1 MPSTDKK
8 EDLLPQESPPD
19 SYDPTENE
27 IGVEVKA
34 TRRVSGL
41 SVLTWNVWFGD
52 SYETEESFSKRC
64 QEIVVSLG
72 QTQPDIICLQEV
84 TQDLLDLLLGAGWV
98 KAGYDLSCVKIEGYG
113 VLIMSRGE
121 LNGKFEETR
130 LPTHMGR
137 SLHTVHVELSSG
149 RRRTTT
155 ITSSSSSSSSCWQ
168 CKNELDKL
176 GGKDG
181 DAMLVGDF
189 NFCSYRNY
197 NPEIIPLENKVLSEV
212 MPYFVDLWPRLHPG
226 NKGYTFDSE
235 NNTLISRYER
245 MRYDR
250 IMVRSK
256 SMKARSM
263 IRYATYEV
271 DLKLKPEP
279 DRGVVKINGGRVIV
293 RKLSILRGSIIH
305 LSDHFGL
312 MAFLTPLREGDEPM
326 ISNNERTQ
334 MCDTCN
340 FSCSLM

>member
-155 ITSSSSSSSSCWQ
+155 ITSSSSSSSSYQ
-168 CKNELDKL
+168 P
-176 GGKDG
+176 
-181 DAMLVGDF
+181 
-189 NFCSYRNY
+189 S
-197 NPEIIPLENKVLSEV
+197 
-212 MPYFVDLWPRLHPG
+212 HHHHHQQQ
-226 NKGYTFDSE
+226 
-235 NNTLISRYER
+235 
-245 MRYDR
+245 RYDLSSVAKKEEDKR
-250 IMVRSK
+250 GMVIGCVHLESLDN
-256 SMKARSM
+256 A
-263 IRYATYEV
+263 
-271 DLKLKPEP
+271 KLRREQLA
-279 DRGVVKINGGRVIV
+279 IVIY
-293 RKLSILRGSIIH
+293 LIL
-305 LSDHFGL
+305 
-312 MAFLTPLREGDEPM
+312 AP
-326 ISNNERTQ
+326 
-334 MCDTCN
+334 
-340 FSCSLM
+340 

>member
-137 SLHTVHVELSSG
+137 SLHT
-149 RRRTTT
+149 
-155 ITSSSSSSSSCWQ
+155 

-263 IRYATYEV
+263 IRYATHEV

-312 MAFLTPLREGDEPM
+312 MAFLTPLRE
-326 ISNNERTQ
+326 
-334 MCDTCN
+334 DTV
-340 FSCSLM
+340 M

>member
-155 ITSSSSSSSSCWQ
+155 ITSSSSSSS
-168 CKNELDKL
+168 
-176 GGKDG
+176 
-181 DAMLVGDF
+181 
-189 NFCSYRNY
+189 
-197 NPEIIPLENKVLSEV
+197 
-212 MPYFVDLWPRLHPG
+212 
-226 NKGYTFDSE
+226 
-235 NNTLISRYER
+235 
-245 MRYDR
+245 
-250 IMVRSK
+250 
-256 SMKARSM
+256 
-263 IRYATYEV
+263 
-271 DLKLKPEP
+271 
-279 DRGVVKINGGRVIV
+279 
-293 RKLSILRGSIIH
+293 
-305 LSDHFGL
+305 
-312 MAFLTPLREGDEPM
+312 
-326 ISNNERTQ
+326 
-334 MCDTCN
+334 
-340 FSCSLM
+340 